1 MVKLKTNYLLTMTLL
16 ASLFVSC
23 LSTTTEDELL
33 NKCISS
39 ANHKNVPGVEGKAI
53 QGDHCTPWQNRSC
66 CTWNTTS
73 DIDKDGTLSLHNI
86 VLDQCPKLKNMS
98 DKCKQHF
105 KRDTCF
111 YECSP
116 NLGPWIVEDPK
127 SKKTRKE
134 RMAGVPLCSSDCDRW
149 YNDCKEEYTCN
160 DNWSKNWNW
169 TNKGTP
175 QMCTKQCKR
184 FKEYFKSAKEFCQ
197 DLFDGSFKYHDTDAN
212 CMNLTP
218 VGDKNLNVARNKAK
232 EMAAGSSATTNKYS
246 FTIVSVVSISI
257 CMWLSMF
264 NH

>member
-1 MVKLKTNYLLTMTLL
+1 MVF
-16 ASLFVSC
+16 ASLLFVSHFVEC
-23 LSTTTEDELL
+23 SATEDDLL

-39 ANHKNVPGVEGKAI
+39 VNHKKVPGIEGKAME
-53 QGDHCTPWQNRSC
+53 GDHCKPWQNRSC

-86 VLDQCPKLKNMS
+86 ILDQCPKLKTMS

-116 NLGPWIVEDPK
+116 NLGPWIVED

-134 RMAGVPLCSSDCDRW
+134 RMVGVPLCSTDCDLW

-160 DNWSKNWNW
+160 DNWAKNWNW

-175 QMCTKQCKR
+175 QMCTKQCKK
-184 FKEYFKSAKEFCQ
+184 FKDYFKSAKEFCNN
-197 DLFDGSFKYHDTDAN
+197 LFDGSFKYHDVDSN

-218 VGDKNLNVARNKAK
+218 VGDKNVNVARNKAK
-232 EMAAGSSATTNKYS
+232 EIAAGSSATTNRYS
-246 FTIVSVVSISI
+246 FIIVSSVAANVGI
-257 CMWLSMF
+257 WLSMF
-264 NH
+264 RYY